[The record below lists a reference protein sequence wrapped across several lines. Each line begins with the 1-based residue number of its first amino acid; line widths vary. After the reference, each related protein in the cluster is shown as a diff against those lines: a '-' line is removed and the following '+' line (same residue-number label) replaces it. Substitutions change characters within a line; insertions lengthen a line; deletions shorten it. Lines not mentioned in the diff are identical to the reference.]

1 MTFDPDCIIFLVH
14 NIIASGSISN
24 LEFRNALRALNLGF
38 TSKEIDLLLNY
49 INENGDGMINWMD
62 FMRKLQATATT
73 GLIN

>member
-1 MTFDPDCIIFLVH
+1 M
-14 NIIASGSISN
+14 IACGSISN
-24 LEFRNALRALNLGF
+24 LEFKNALRALNLGF